1 MLNWKGSA
9 VEMLSSYNARVQ
21 SLDSLDLQ
29 LQRLEQEL
37 LDVRKLR
44 AEDDWALNNMVKRL
58 ELSQARRDAKLCIRL
73 TENALGV
80 LTSQE
85 QQLLKQL
92 YISPGWGNLR
102 KLEEHTG
109 MTRSTLYRKRDQAL
123 RKFTVALYGK
133 V

>member
-1 MLNWKGSA
+1 MLNWKAEA

-37 LDVRKLR
+37 LAIRRVR
-44 AEDDWALNNMVKRL
+44 AEDDWALDNMVKRQ
-58 ELSQARRDAKLCIRL
+58 ELSQARRDARLCIRL

-80 LTSQE
+80 LTEQE
-85 QQLLKQL
+85 RQLLKKL

-102 KLEEHTG
+102 ELEIHTG
-109 MTRSTLYRKRDQAL
+109 LTRSTLYRKCDQAL
-123 RKFTVALYGK
+123 RKFTVALFGK